1 MGTGTM
7 IQQLLARK
15 AKKLVLGSQSPRRKA
30 FLESLHLT
38 FSTRSS
44 SVEESYPPDLVAE
57 EIAIYLA
64 ELKFEA
70 LEQTLKEDELLITSD
85 TVVWN
90 NNTSLEKAANKEDA
104 IRMLNALSNNKHQVI
119 TALCIGDSNKRW
131 TSYEVTEVHFRELK
145 EEEIEYYVEHYQPF
159 DKAGAYGIQ
168 EWIGLI
174 GITHISGNY
183 PTVVGLPT
191 ALLYQG
197 LIEFLEN

>member
-1 MGTGTM
+1 M

-44 SVEESYPPDLVAE
+44 SVEESYPPELVAE

-104 IRMLNALSNNKHQVI
+104 IRMLKALSNNKHQVI

-197 LIEFLEN
+197 LIEFLED

>member
-1 MGTGTM
+1 M

-104 IRMLNALSNNKHQVI
+104 IRMLKALSNNKHQVI

-183 PTVVGLPT
+183 PAVVGLPT

-197 LIEFLEN
+197 LIEFLED

>member
-1 MGTGTM
+1 M

-38 FSTRSS
+38 FSTRNS
-44 SVEESYPPDLVAE
+44 SVEENYPPDLVAE
-57 EIAIYLA
+57 EIAIYLS

-70 LEQTLKEDELLITSD
+70 LEPTLQENELLITSD

-90 NNTSLEKAANKEDA
+90 NNTSLEKAANKEEA
-104 IRMLNALSNNKHQVI
+104 IQMLKALSNNKHQVI
-119 TALCIGDSNKRW
+119 TALCIGDADKRW
-131 TSYEVTEVHFRELK
+131 TSYEVTEVHFRALK
-145 EEEIEYYVEHYQPF
+145 DEEIEYYVDHYQPF

-183 PTVVGLPT
+183 PAVVGLPT
-191 ALLYQG
+191 SLLYQG
-197 LIEFLEN
+197 LIEFLED

>member
-1 MGTGTM
+1 M

-44 SVEESYPPDLVAE
+44 SVEESYPADLVAE

-70 LEQTLKEDELLITSD
+70 LEPTLQEDELLITSD

-90 NNTSLEKAANKEDA
+90 NKTSLEKAANKDEA
-104 IRMLNALSNNKHQVI
+104 IRMLKALSNNKHQVI

-131 TSYEVTEVHFRELK
+131 TSYEVTEVHFRALK
-145 EEEIEYYVEHYQPF
+145 EEEIEYYVDHYKPF

-168 EWIGLI
+168 EWIGLV
-174 GITHISGNY
+174 GITHITGNY
-183 PTVVGLPT
+183 PSVVGLPT

-197 LIEFLEN
+197 LLEFVED

>member
-1 MGTGTM
+1 M

-104 IRMLNALSNNKHQVI
+104 IRMLKALSNNKHQVI

-174 GITHISGNY
+174 GITHILGNY

-197 LIEFLEN
+197 LIEFLED

>member
-1 MGTGTM
+1 M

-15 AKKLVLGSQSPRRKA
+15 NKKLVLGSQSPRRKA

-70 LEQTLKEDELLITSD
+70 LEQTLQEDELLITSD

-90 NNTSLEKAANKEDA
+90 NKTSLEKAANKEEA
-104 IRMLNALSNNKHQVI
+104 IKMLNALSNNKHQVI

-131 TSYEVTEVHFRELK
+131 TSYEVTEVHFRALK

-183 PTVVGLPT
+183 PAVVGLPT

-197 LIEFLEN
+197 LIEFLED

>member
-1 MGTGTM
+1 M

-70 LEQTLKEDELLITSD
+70 LEPTLQEDELLITSD

-90 NNTSLEKAANKEDA
+90 NNTSLEKAANKDEA
-104 IRMLNALSNNKHQVI
+104 IRMLKALSNNKHQVI

-131 TSYEVTEVHFRELK
+131 TSYEVTEVHFRALK
-145 EEEIEYYVEHYQPF
+145 EKEIEYYVDHYKPF

-168 EWIGLI
+168 EWIGLV
-174 GITHISGNY
+174 GITHITGNY
-183 PTVVGLPT
+183 PSVVGLPT

-197 LIEFLEN
+197 LIEFLED

>member
-1 MGTGTM
+1 M
-7 IQQLLARK
+7 IRQLLARK

-70 LEQTLKEDELLITSD
+70 LEPTLQEDELLITSD

-90 NNTSLEKAANKEDA
+90 NNTSLEKAVNKDEA
-104 IRMLNALSNNKHQVI
+104 IRMLKALSNNKHQVI

-131 TSYEVTEVHFRELK
+131 TSYEVTEVHFRALK
-145 EEEIEYYVEHYQPF
+145 EEEIEYYVDHYKPF

-168 EWIGLI
+168 EWMGLV
-174 GITHISGNY
+174 GITHITGNY
-183 PTVVGLPT
+183 PSVVGLPT

-197 LIEFLEN
+197 LLEFLED

>member
-1 MGTGTM
+1 M

-30 FLESLHLT
+30 FLEELHLT

-44 SVEESYPPDLVAE
+44 SVEEIYPTELVAE

-70 LEQTLKEDELLITSD
+70 LEPTLQEDELLITSD

-90 NNTSLEKAANKEDA
+90 NNTSLEKAANKDDA
-104 IRMLNALSNNKHQVI
+104 IRMLKALSNNKHQVI
-119 TALCIGDSNKRW
+119 TALCIGDANKRW
-131 TSYEVTEVHFRELK
+131 TSYEVTEVHFRALK
-145 EEEIEYYVEHYQPF
+145 EEEIEYYVDHYQPF

-174 GITHISGNY
+174 GITNISGNY
-183 PTVVGLPT
+183 PAVVGLPT

-197 LIEFLEN
+197 LIEFLED

>member
-1 MGTGTM
+1 M

-15 AKKLVLGSQSPRRKA
+15 NKKLVLGSQSPRRKA

-70 LEQTLKEDELLITSD
+70 LEQTLQEDELLITSD
-85 TVVWN
+85 TIVWN
-90 NNTSLEKAANKEDA
+90 NKTSLEKAANKEEA
-104 IRMLNALSNNKHQVI
+104 IKMLKALSNNKHQVI

-131 TSYEVTEVHFRELK
+131 TSYEVTEVHFRALK

-183 PTVVGLPT
+183 PAVVGLPT

-197 LIEFLEN
+197 LIEFLED

>member
-1 MGTGTM
+1 M

-30 FLESLHLT
+30 FLESLNLT

-44 SVEESYPPDLVAE
+44 SVEENYPPDLVAE

-70 LEQTLKEDELLITSD
+70 LEPTLQEDELLITSD

-90 NNTSLEKAANKEDA
+90 NNASLEKAENKEEA
-104 IRMLNALSNNKHQVI
+104 IRMLKALSNNKHQVI
-119 TALCIGDSNKRW
+119 TAVCIGDANKRW
-131 TSYEVTEVHFRELK
+131 TSYEVTEVHFRALK
-145 EEEIEYYVEHYQPF
+145 EEEIEYYVDHYQPF

-183 PTVVGLPT
+183 PAVVGLPT

-197 LIEFLEN
+197 LIEFLED

>member
-1 MGTGTM
+1 MGTGIM

-30 FLESLHLT
+30 FLESLNLT

-44 SVEESYPPDLVAE
+44 SVEENYPPDLVAE
-57 EIAIYLA
+57 DIAIYLA

-70 LEQTLKEDELLITSD
+70 LEPTLQEDELLITSD

-90 NNTSLEKAANKEDA
+90 NNTSLEKAENKEEA
-104 IRMLNALSNNKHQVI
+104 IRMLKALSNNKHQVI
-119 TALCIGDSNKRW
+119 TAVCIGDANKRW
-131 TSYEVTEVHFRELK
+131 TSYEVTEVHFRALK
-145 EEEIEYYVEHYQPF
+145 EEEIEYYVDHYQPF

-183 PTVVGLPT
+183 PAVVGLPT

-197 LIEFLEN
+197 LIEFLED

>member
-15 AKKLVLGSQSPRRKA
+15 AKKLILGSQSPRRKA

-104 IRMLNALSNNKHQVI
+104 IRMLKALSNNKHQVI

-197 LIEFLEN
+197 LIEFLED

>member
-1 MGTGTM
+1 M

-44 SVEESYPPDLVAE
+44 SVEDSYPADLVAE

-64 ELKFEA
+64 ELKFEV
-70 LEQTLKEDELLITSD
+70 LEPTLQEDELLITSD

-90 NNTSLEKAANKEDA
+90 NNTSLEKAANKDEA
-104 IRMLNALSNNKHQVI
+104 IRMLKALSNNKHQVI

-131 TSYEVTEVHFRELK
+131 TSYEVTEVHFRALK
-145 EEEIEYYVEHYQPF
+145 EEEIE
-159 DKAGAYGIQ
+159 
-168 EWIGLI
+168 
-174 GITHISGNY
+174 
-183 PTVVGLPT
+183 
-191 ALLYQG
+191 
-197 LIEFLEN
+197 

>member
-1 MGTGTM
+1 M

-70 LEQTLKEDELLITSD
+70 LERTLQEDELLITSD

-90 NNTSLEKAANKEDA
+90 NNTSLEKAANKDEA
-104 IRMLNALSNNKHQVI
+104 IRMLKSLSNNKHQVI

-131 TSYEVTEVHFRELK
+131 TSYEVTEVHFRALK
-145 EEEIEYYVEHYQPF
+145 EEEIEYYVDHYQPF

-168 EWIGLI
+168 EWIGLV
-174 GITHISGNY
+174 GITHITGNY
-183 PTVVGLPT
+183 PSVVGLPT

-197 LIEFLEN
+197 LLEFLED

>member
-1 MGTGTM
+1 M

-70 LEQTLKEDELLITSD
+70 LEPTLQEDELLITSD

-90 NNTSLEKAANKEDA
+90 NNTSLEKAANKDEA
-104 IRMLNALSNNKHQVI
+104 IRMLKALSNNKHQVI

-131 TSYEVTEVHFRELK
+131 TSYEVTEVHFRALK
-145 EEEIEYYVEHYQPF
+145 EEEIEYYVDHYQPF

-168 EWIGLI
+168 EWMGLV
-174 GITHISGNY
+174 GITHITGNY
-183 PTVVGLPT
+183 PSVVGLPT

-197 LIEFLEN
+197 LLEFLEV

>member
-1 MGTGTM
+1 M

-70 LEQTLKEDELLITSD
+70 LEPTLQEDELLITSD

-90 NNTSLEKAANKEDA
+90 NNTSLEKAANKDEA
-104 IRMLNALSNNKHQVI
+104 IRMLKALSNNKHQVI

-131 TSYEVTEVHFRELK
+131 TSYEVTEVHFRALK
-145 EEEIEYYVEHYQPF
+145 EEEIEYYVDHYKPF

-168 EWIGLI
+168 EWIGLV
-174 GITHISGNY
+174 GITHITGNY
-183 PTVVGLPT
+183 PSVVGLPT

-197 LIEFLEN
+197 LLEFLED

>member
-1 MGTGTM
+1 M

-44 SVEESYPPDLVAE
+44 SVEESYPADLVAE

-70 LEQTLKEDELLITSD
+70 LEPTLQEDELLITSD

-90 NNTSLEKAANKEDA
+90 NKTSLEKAANKDEA
-104 IRMLNALSNNKHQVI
+104 IRMLKALSNNKHQVI

-131 TSYEVTEVHFRELK
+131 TSYEVTEVHFRALK
-145 EEEIEYYVEHYQPF
+145 EEEIEYYVDHYKPF

-168 EWIGLI
+168 EWMGLV
-174 GITHISGNY
+174 GITHITGNY
-183 PTVVGLPT
+183 PSVVGLPT

-197 LIEFLEN
+197 LLEFLED

>member
-1 MGTGTM
+1 M

-15 AKKLVLGSQSPRRKA
+15 AKKLILGSQSPRRKA

-104 IRMLNALSNNKHQVI
+104 IRMLKALSNNKHQVI
-119 TALCIGDSNKRW
+119 TAHCIGDSNQRW

-174 GITHISGNY
+174 CITHISGNY
-183 PTVVGLPT
+183 PAVVGLPT

-197 LIEFLEN
+197 LIEFLED

>member
-15 AKKLVLGSQSPRRKA
+15 GKKLVLGSQSPRRKD
-30 FLESLHLT
+30 FLESLQLT

-44 SVEESYPPDLVAE
+44 SIEENYPPDLVAE

-70 LEQTLKEDELLITSD
+70 LEPTLQEDELLITSD

-90 NNTSLEKAANKEDA
+90 NNTSLEKAANKDEA
-104 IRMLNALSNNKHQVI
+104 IRMLKALSNNKHQVI

-131 TSYEVTEVHFRELK
+131 TSYEVTEVYFRALK
-145 EEEIEYYVEHYQPF
+145 EEEIEYYVNHYQPF

-183 PTVVGLPT
+183 PSVVGLPT

>member
-1 MGTGTM
+1 MGTGIM

-30 FLESLHLT
+30 FLESLNLT

-44 SVEESYPPDLVAE
+44 SVEENYPPDLVAE

-70 LEQTLKEDELLITSD
+70 LEPTLQEDELLITSD

-90 NNTSLEKAANKEDA
+90 NNASLEKAENKQEA
-104 IRMLNALSNNKHQVI
+104 IRMLKALSNNKHQVI
-119 TALCIGDSNKRW
+119 TAVCIGDANKRW
-131 TSYEVTEVHFRELK
+131 TSYEVTEVHFRALK
-145 EEEIEYYVEHYQPF
+145 EEEIEYYVDHYQPF

-183 PTVVGLPT
+183 PAVVGLPT

-197 LIEFLEN
+197 LIEFLED

>member
-1 MGTGTM
+1 M
-7 IQQLLARK
+7 LFR
-15 AKKLVLGSQSPRRKA
+15 S
-30 FLESLHLT
+30 

-44 SVEESYPPDLVAE
+44 SVEENYPPDLVAE

-70 LEQTLKEDELLITSD
+70 LEPTLQENELLITSD

-104 IRMLNALSNNKHQVI
+104 IRMLKALSNNQHQVI
-119 TALCIGDSNKRW
+119 TALCIGDANKRW
-131 TSYEVTEVHFRELK
+131 TSYEVTEVHFRALK
-145 EEEIEYYVEHYQPF
+145 NEEIEYYVDHYQPF

-183 PTVVGLPT
+183 PAVVGLPT

>member
-1 MGTGTM
+1 M

-70 LEQTLKEDELLITSD
+70 LEPTLQEDELLITSD

-90 NNTSLEKAANKEDA
+90 NNTSLEKAANKDEA
-104 IRMLNALSNNKHQVI
+104 IRMLKALSNNKHQVI

-131 TSYEVTEVHFRELK
+131 TSYEITEVHFRALK
-145 EEEIEYYVEHYQPF
+145 EEEIEYYVDHYKPF

-168 EWIGLI
+168 EWIGLV
-174 GITHISGNY
+174 GITHITGNY
-183 PTVVGLPT
+183 PSVVGLPT

-197 LIEFLEN
+197 LIEFLEV

>member
-1 MGTGTM
+1 M

-183 PTVVGLPT
+183 PAVVGLPT

-197 LIEFLEN
+197 LIEFLED

>member
-1 MGTGTM
+1 M

-44 SVEESYPPDLVAE
+44 WVEESYPPDLVAE

-197 LIEFLEN
+197 LIEFLED

>member
-1 MGTGTM
+1 M

-44 SVEESYPPDLVAE
+44 SVEESYPSDLVAE

-70 LEQTLKEDELLITSD
+70 LEPTLQEDELLITSD

-90 NNTSLEKAANKEDA
+90 NNTSLEKAANKDEA
-104 IRMLNALSNNKHQVI
+104 IRMLKALSNNKHQVI

-131 TSYEVTEVHFRELK
+131 TSYEVTEVHFRALK
-145 EEEIEYYVEHYQPF
+145 EEEIEYYVDHYKPF

-168 EWIGLI
+168 EWIGLV
-174 GITHISGNY
+174 GITHITGNY
-183 PTVVGLPT
+183 PSVVGLPT

-197 LIEFLEN
+197 LIEFLED

>member
-1 MGTGTM
+1 M

-70 LEQTLKEDELLITSD
+70 LEPTLQEDELLITSD

-90 NNTSLEKAANKEDA
+90 NNTSLEKAANKHEA
-104 IRMLNALSNNKHQVI
+104 ILMLKALSNNKHQVI

-131 TSYEVTEVHFRELK
+131 TSYEVTEVHFRALK
-145 EEEIEYYVEHYQPF
+145 EEEIEYYVDHYKPF

-168 EWIGLI
+168 EWIGLV
-174 GITHISGNY
+174 GITHITGNY
-183 PTVVGLPT
+183 PSVVGLPT

-197 LIEFLEN
+197 LIEFLED

>member
-1 MGTGTM
+1 M

-70 LEQTLKEDELLITSD
+70 LEPTLQEDELLITSD

-90 NNTSLEKAANKEDA
+90 NNTSLEKAANKDEA
-104 IRMLNALSNNKHQVI
+104 IRMLKALSNNKHQVI
-119 TALCIGDSNKRW
+119 TALCIGDSNKRS
-131 TSYEVTEVHFRELK
+131 TSYEVTEVHFRALK
-145 EEEIEYYVEHYQPF
+145 EEEIEYYVDHYQPF

-168 EWIGLI
+168 EWMGLV
-174 GITHISGNY
+174 GITHITGNY
-183 PTVVGLPT
+183 PSVVGLPT

-197 LIEFLEN
+197 LLEFLED

>member
-1 MGTGTM
+1 M

-191 ALLYQG
+191 PLLYQG
-197 LIEFLEN
+197 LIEFLED

>member
-1 MGTGTM
+1 M

-70 LEQTLKEDELLITSD
+70 LEPTLQEDELLITSD

-90 NNTSLEKAANKEDA
+90 NNTSLEKAANKDDA
-104 IRMLNALSNNKHQVI
+104 IRMLKALSNNKHQVI

-131 TSYEVTEVHFRELK
+131 TSYEVTEVHFRALK
-145 EEEIEYYVEHYQPF
+145 EEEIEYYVDHYKPF

-168 EWIGLI
+168 EWIGLV
-174 GITHISGNY
+174 GITHITGNY
-183 PTVVGLPT
+183 PSVVGLPT

-197 LIEFLEN
+197 LLEFLED

>member
-1 MGTGTM
+1 M

-70 LEQTLKEDELLITSD
+70 LEPTLQEDELLITSD

-90 NNTSLEKAANKEDA
+90 NNTSLEKATNKDEA
-104 IRMLNALSNNKHQVI
+104 IRMLKALSNNKHQVI

-131 TSYEVTEVHFRELK
+131 TSYEVTEVHFRALK
-145 EEEIEYYVEHYQPF
+145 EEEIEYYVDHYKPF

-168 EWIGLI
+168 EWIGLV
-174 GITHISGNY
+174 GITHITGNY
-183 PTVVGLPT
+183 PSVVGLPT

-197 LIEFLEN
+197 LIEFLED

>member
-1 MGTGTM
+1 M

-15 AKKLVLGSQSPRRKA
+15 AKKLVLGSQSPRRRA

-70 LEQTLKEDELLITSD
+70 LEPTLQEDELLITSD

-90 NNTSLEKAANKEDA
+90 NNTSLEKAANKDEA
-104 IRMLNALSNNKHQVI
+104 IRMLKALSNHKHQVI

-131 TSYEVTEVHFRELK
+131 TSYEVTEVHFRALK
-145 EEEIEYYVEHYQPF
+145 EEEIEYYVNHYKPF

-168 EWIGLI
+168 EWIGLV
-174 GITHISGNY
+174 GITHITGNY
-183 PTVVGLPT
+183 PSVVGLPT

-197 LIEFLEN
+197 LLEFLED

>member
-1 MGTGTM
+1 M

-44 SVEESYPPDLVAE
+44 SVEESYPADLVAE

-70 LEQTLKEDELLITSD
+70 LEPTLQEDELLITSD

-90 NNTSLEKAANKEDA
+90 NNTSLEKAANKDEA
-104 IRMLNALSNNKHQVI
+104 IRMLKALSNNKHQVI

-131 TSYEVTEVHFRELK
+131 TSYEVTEVHFRALK
-145 EEEIEYYVEHYQPF
+145 EEEIEYYVDHYKPF

-168 EWIGLI
+168 EWIGLV
-174 GITHISGNY
+174 GITHITGNY
-183 PTVVGLPT
+183 PSVVGLPT

-197 LIEFLEN
+197 LLEFVED

>member
-1 MGTGTM
+1 M

-197 LIEFLEN
+197 LIEFLED

>member
-1 MGTGTM
+1 M

-90 NNTSLEKAANKEDA
+90 NNTSLEKAENKEDA
-104 IRMLNALSNNKHQVI
+104 IRMLKALSNNKHQVI

-183 PTVVGLPT
+183 PAVVGLPT

-197 LIEFLEN
+197 LIEFLED

>member
-1 MGTGTM
+1 M

-44 SVEESYPPDLVAE
+44 SVEESYPADLVAE

-70 LEQTLKEDELLITSD
+70 LEPTLQEDELLITSD

-90 NNTSLEKAANKEDA
+90 NNTSLEKAANKDEA
-104 IRMLNALSNNKHQVI
+104 IRMLKALSNNKHQVI

-131 TSYEVTEVHFRELK
+131 TSYEVTEVHFRALK
-145 EEEIEYYVEHYQPF
+145 EEEIEYYVDHYKPF

-168 EWIGLI
+168 EWIGLV
-174 GITHISGNY
+174 GITHITGNY
-183 PTVVGLPT
+183 PSVVGLPT

-197 LIEFLEN
+197 LIEFLED

>member
-1 MGTGTM
+1 M

-44 SVEESYPPDLVAE
+44 WVEESYPPDLVAE

-104 IRMLNALSNNKHQVI
+104 IRMLKALSNNKHQVI

-183 PTVVGLPT
+183 PAVVGLPT
-191 ALLYQG
+191 GLLYQG
-197 LIEFLEN
+197 LIEFLED

>member
-1 MGTGTM
+1 M

-15 AKKLVLGSQSPRRKA
+15 AKKLILGSQSPRRKA

-104 IRMLNALSNNKHQVI
+104 IRMLKALSNNKHQVI

-183 PTVVGLPT
+183 PAVVGLPT

-197 LIEFLEN
+197 LIEFLED

>member
-1 MGTGTM
+1 M

-15 AKKLVLGSQSPRRKA
+15 AKKLVLGSQSPRRRA

-70 LEQTLKEDELLITSD
+70 LEPTLQEDELLITSD

-90 NNTSLEKAANKEDA
+90 NNTSLEKAANKDEA
-104 IRMLNALSNNKHQVI
+104 IRMLKALSNHKHQVI

-131 TSYEVTEVHFRELK
+131 TSYEVTEVHFRALK
-145 EEEIEYYVEHYQPF
+145 EEEIEYYVDHYKPF

-168 EWIGLI
+168 EWIGLV
-174 GITHISGNY
+174 GITHITGNY
-183 PTVVGLPT
+183 PSVVGLPT

-197 LIEFLEN
+197 LLEFLED

>member
-1 MGTGTM
+1 M

-38 FSTRSS
+38 FSTRNS

-197 LIEFLEN
+197 LIEFLED